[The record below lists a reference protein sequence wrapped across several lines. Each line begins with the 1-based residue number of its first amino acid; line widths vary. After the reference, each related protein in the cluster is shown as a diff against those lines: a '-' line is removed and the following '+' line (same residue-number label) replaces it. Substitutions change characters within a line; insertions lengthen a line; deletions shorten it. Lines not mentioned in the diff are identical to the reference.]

1 MHFITVMTEKNLSWL
16 FLVTL
21 ALIWGSSFILMKKA
35 LISLSSIQ
43 VGALRILISGI
54 FLLVIGYK
62 RIPKIQ
68 KRHWFYLILNGFIGS
83 FIPVFLYV
91 FAVENIDS
99 AIVSILNSL
108 TPLNTLVVGA
118 LFFSLSFQKKQ
129 LIGILIG
136 LFGTLILILNSAS
149 LHPNQNYW
157 FSGLVIVATICY
169 AFNVNIL
176 KRYLQDLDE
185 LDIENLPKKMTLFS
199 QTTKSVHK
207 FHALTETLASKG
219 IELDANDT
227 ICRQVSNRDSELRN
241 FAGNYDIIIFVSGT
255 KSSNGKVLYNVCL
268 EQNPNSYFVSNVDQL
283 EKSWFTDHKSIGI
296 CGATSTPMWLME
308 DVKQRISTF

>member
-1 MHFITVMTEKNLSWL
+1 MTEKNLSWL

-118 LFFSLSFQKKQ
+118 LFFSLTFQKKQ
-129 LIGILIG
+129 LLGILIG
-136 LFGTLILILNSAS
+136 LFGTLILILNGAS

-176 KRYLQDLDE
+176 KRYLQDLDA
-185 LDIENLPKKMTLFS
+185 LSISVGNFLFLIIPAFIVLFS
-199 QTTKSVHK
+199 TGFFTEYTLNEFGLKALGYVGILAILGTGVAVIIYSRLTQITTPVFSSSVTYLIPVVAISWGLLDGEK
-207 FHALTETLASKG
+207 ITFVQLLAG
-219 IELDANDT
+219 L
-227 ICRQVSNRDSELRN
+227 
-241 FAGNYDIIIFVSGT
+241 III
-255 KSSNGKVLYNVCL
+255 
-268 EQNPNSYFVSNVDQL
+268 
-283 EKSWFTDHKSIGI
+283 IGVYLVNR
-296 CGATSTPMWLME
+296 S
-308 DVKQRISTF
+308 K

>member
-1 MHFITVMTEKNLSWL
+1 MTEKNLSWL

-136 LFGTLILILNSAS
+136 LFGTLILILNGAS

-176 KRYLQDLDE
+176 KRYLQDLDA
-185 LDIENLPKKMTLFS
+185 LSISVGNFLFLIIPAFIVLFS
-199 QTTKSVHK
+199 TGFFTEYTLNEFGLKALGYVGILAILGTGVAVIIYSRLTQITTPVFSSSVTYLIPVVAISWGLLDGEK
-207 FHALTETLASKG
+207 ITFVQLLAG
-219 IELDANDT
+219 L
-227 ICRQVSNRDSELRN
+227 
-241 FAGNYDIIIFVSGT
+241 III
-255 KSSNGKVLYNVCL
+255 
-268 EQNPNSYFVSNVDQL
+268 
-283 EKSWFTDHKSIGI
+283 IGVYLVNR
-296 CGATSTPMWLME
+296 S
-308 DVKQRISTF
+308 K